1 MASLEADWEKFS
13 ADPDW
18 KQLSAD
24 PKFNLDPPTVPPK
37 IAAERVEILLREPSA
52 VLRFQTLEALRALG
66 SSIITPILA
75 ESASKSLQD
84 EAEAVREM
92 AWGVVENY
100 MKHAGAS
107 T

>member
-1 MASLEADWEKFS
+1 M
-13 ADPDW
+13 
-18 KQLSAD
+18 
-24 PKFNLDPPTVPPK
+24 VPPK